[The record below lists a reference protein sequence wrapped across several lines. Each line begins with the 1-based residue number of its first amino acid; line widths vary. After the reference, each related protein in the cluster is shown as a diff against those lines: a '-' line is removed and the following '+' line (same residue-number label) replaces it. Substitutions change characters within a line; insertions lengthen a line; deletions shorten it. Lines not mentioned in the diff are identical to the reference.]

1 MSEMCKITFPGK
13 LMADKAGF
21 DFIAS
26 LFYNEAYESY
36 EEIHMDLSPI
46 VYIDANLSAAIG
58 AIFDSLKY
66 YKKKQ
71 VFYISPKLKG
81 VRKILSR
88 NHFLQS
94 YDIVTTIDDSEKF
107 IAFKRFNA
115 NEIDVFKRYVD
126 DGLIHKKKFP
136 AHTRSVAEKILE
148 SIFEIYVNAM
158 THGDSKVIY
167 CCGEYNEKNSQHT
180 LDMTIVDLGI
190 TIPYNVNEYLQR
202 KKLDQ
207 MSHCDCLEWAFEKG
221 NTTKSDTGGLGLS
234 LLKEFIQLNKGTIQM
249 VSGKGVLE
257 ISDKD
262 PIRYELNYEFPGTI
276 VNVKFNFDDTN
287 AYYMKG
293 ESQENLKDLL

>member
-1 MSEMCKITFPGK
+1 MCKITFPDK

-26 LFYNEAYESY
+26 LFHNETCELC
-36 EEIHMDLSPI
+36 EEIYMDLSSI
-46 VYIDANLSAAIG
+46 SYIDANLSAAIG
-58 AIFDSLKY
+58 AIFDSLKDDR
-66 YKKKQ
+66 KKK
-71 VFYISPKLKG
+71 VLYFSPKSKG

-94 YDIVTTIDDSEKF
+94 YDIKTTIDDSEKF
-107 IAFKRFNA
+107 IIFKRFNA
-115 NEIDVFKRYVD
+115 NEIDAFKQYVD

-136 AHTRSVAEKILE
+136 THTAIVAEKILE

-180 LDMTIVDLGI
+180 LDMTIVDLGK
-190 TIPYNVNEYLQR
+190 TIPYNVNEYHRQ
-202 KKLDQ
+202 KKLEQ
-207 MSHCDCLEWAFEKG
+207 MSHCECLEWAFEKG

-234 LLKEFIQLNKGTIQM
+234 LLKEFIQLNAGTIQM

-257 ISDKD
+257 ISGKD
-262 PIRYELNYEFPGTI
+262 PTHYELQYEFPGTI

-287 AYYMKG
+287 IYYMKG